1 MNKKLVKK
9 ILISSVM
16 VLYTIFILPGHFST
30 VWKYFSLKNKVHTI
44 DLEIQALAGTL
55 MSAKDIDTV
64 VKNSGYTIK
73 LCSIMESVDNSSL
86 RTYNGEE
93 LEDLKPRVLEYI
105 IETKDDVNYLLSYLS
120 NYNISYSNISVL
132 GEEIILKI
140 YCN

>member
-1 MNKKLVKK
+1 MNSRLVRR

-16 VLYTIFILPGHFST
+16 VLYSIFILPGHFST
-30 VWKYFSLKNKVHTI
+30 VWKYFSLKNKVHTV

-64 VKNSGYTIK
+64 VKNSGFNIK
-73 LCSIMESVDNSSL
+73 LCSVMESIDNNSL
-86 RTYNGEE
+86 RSYNGED
-93 LEDLKPRVLEYI
+93 LGDLKPRVLEYI
-105 IETKDDVNYLLSYLS
+105 IEVKGDVNYLLSYLS

-132 GEEIILKI
+132 GEEMILKI